1 LVPYWVAAL
10 VGYAS
15 ESIVVGVGL
24 CVLVAPLGFLV
35 LRNGLSRPLAVFV
48 GSAGVLGALTLLAL
62 HDIHGAALLAGALV
76 GGAGILRRNP
86 WSSMDVQR
94 EGGDA
99 FRAAQAAYA
108 EDIAK
113 ERAEAERERDFEAF
127 RKTFVAEG
135 GIGDEKVIRAAF
147 ETARA
152 EQATQQAVAAEREG
166 LLGERYRLGSLL

>member
-1 LVPYWVAAL
+1 MIWMMATMVRSLLKEVMTMDK
-10 VGYAS
+10 
-15 ESIVVGVGL
+15 
-24 CVLVAPLGFLV
+24 
-35 LRNGLSRPLAVFV
+35 RPKDRDP
-48 GSAGVLGALTLLAL
+48 SQ
-62 HDIHGAALLAGALV
+62 
-76 GGAGILRRNP
+76 

-94 EGGDA
+94 EGGDG

-135 GIGDEKVIRAAF
+135 GIDDEKVIRAAF